1 MGGLG
6 DVVLTAGLLSSLRD
20 NFVDATLVLICRAG
34 FASICDLFPK
44 PPDQVIALDFNPY
57 EWAIPSGE
65 LFAALEPVLEKT
77 AGVRAELFIAG
88 EFQPTW
94 FTWLLAAHR
103 KPRKAIQATLAKRP
117 GSVLT
122 GALDH
127 FDLDRVEFEGPKL
140 DANLHEIQRY
150 AELVGFLGGT
160 THAAGVWA
168 VPDAVETQVQAIL
181 RRLNLRSGEYLTCF
195 PLGAAGIEVKRWPKE
210 NYLRAIASVRQK
222 SPLPVL
228 FTGDESEASDLRSF
242 AEELGGDD
250 VQVYAGSPESI
261 PILAG
266 LLLHSRAYFGNDT
279 GPMHLA
285 SAFGVG
291 GVAIYGGGHWP
302 AYGPWG
308 PGSIA
313 MVHPLP
319 CFGCNWDCLFGHG
332 VCVESIRVE
341 PVIEALGR
349 VLAGLAEGPE
359 TVLLAELPAQAN
371 DLIRDANRRYREAEL
386 DRGDRLT
393 SIVELRRNV
402 DRSHGRL
409 ENLEQTATDRLRAL
423 EAQHAAIEQLRHESE
438 RRREGMDQLTALLD
452 LRDVRIEELEE
463 ISNQRVAA
471 LESQAASYEELKR
484 EADLRSAGLHELTEH
499 VALRDRR
506 IGELE
511 EVAVER
517 FKSLQTQGR
526 VYEELRIEAE
536 KRTAG
541 LLELTAQLA
550 ARDESIRQLTQIAE
564 DRGEALEAQD
574 AAYGELRIEA
584 EKRTAGLIELTAHIA
599 ARDESI
605 RQLRQIAEARSEALE
620 AQDAVYGELRIE
632 AEKRT
637 AGLIE
642 LTAHIAARD
651 SQISLWRHTADER
664 LIALQQAG
672 VAMRALSEEAEK
684 RAAGLREFSE
694 IVAAR
699 DARIDSLERAV
710 ENKQALSLA
719 AEQAFA
725 EQRRISDERLVALLT
740 TDDALRAVRAD
751 SELRL
756 RDIEELTSIVAARD
770 ALIKASEKT
779 AAERLAALLDIGAA
793 IQAEQKRATEL
804 LDRIQQLEKQTI
816 GFEEELT
823 ALHGEHLY
831 SFVIRRLKKLFFQR
845 TPR

>member
-1 MGGLG
+1 MKSLPVSSHLTILISQMGGLG

-20 NFVDATLVLICRAG
+20 NFVDATLVLICRTG
-34 FASICDLFPK
+34 LASICDLFPK

-57 EWAIPSGE
+57 EWAIPSSE

-77 AGVRAELFIAG
+77 AGVRADLFIPG

-117 GSVLT
+117 DSVLT

-127 FDLDRVEFEGPKL
+127 FDLDRVDFEGPKL

-349 VLAGLAEGPE
+349 VLAGIAEGPE

-511 EVAVER
+511 EIAVER

-541 LLELTAQLA
+541 L
-550 ARDESIRQLTQIAE
+550 
-564 DRGEALEAQD
+564 
-574 AAYGELRIEA
+574 
-584 EKRTAGLIELTAHIA
+584 IELT
-599 ARDESI
+599 
-605 RQLRQIAEARSEALE
+605 
-620 AQDAVYGELRIE
+620 
-632 AEKRT
+632 T
-637 AGLIE
+637 
-642 LTAHIAARD
+642 HIAARD

-710 ENKQALSLA
+710 EDKQALSLA

-725 EQRRISDERLVALLT
+725 EQRRISDERVVALLT

-751 SELRL
+751 SEVRL
-756 RDIEELTSIVAARD
+756 RDIEELTSIIAARD

-779 AAERLAALLDIGAA
+779 AAERLASLLDIGAA
-793 IQAEQKRATEL
+793 LQAEQKRVSEL
-804 LDRIQQLEKQTI
+804 LDRIRQLEKQTI
-816 GFEEELT
+816 GFEEEFT